1 MTENFPFFTSAK
13 LLLKVDCLSNDIYK
27 NVLVVVRENG
37 KLVYSNVVSFIIGLG
52 MIISI
57 IESNDLVFDVLLL

>member
-27 NVLVVVRENG
+27 NVLGMVRENG
-37 KLVYSNVVSFIIGLG
+37 ELVYSNVVSFIIGLG